1 MAFAIVRIRGHGRVN
16 IDIEDTMKIMKLTRP
31 NHCVVLPQND
41 VVQGMLNKV
50 KDYVTWGEVDETVLA
65 KMIKFR
71 GRLVGDVPIDDAT
84 VKEKSKK
91 YTSIISLAKAI
102 KKGDIT
108 YASLDG
114 VKPLFRL
121 SPPKKGY
128 EGNKRSYKVGGSLG
142 YRGKTINELIERML

>member
-1 MAFAIVRIRGHGRVN
+1 MAYAIVRVRGHAGVN
-16 IDIEDTMKIMKLTRP
+16 KDIEDTMKMMKLTRP

-41 VVQGMLNKV
+41 VVQGMLHKT

-71 GRLVGDVPIDDAT
+71 GRMVGDVPIDDAT
-84 VKEKSKK
+84 IKEITKK

-128 EGNKRSYKVGGSLG
+128 EGNKRSYKVGGALG

>member
-1 MAFAIVRIRGHGRVN
+1 MAFAIVRVRGHAGVN
-16 IDIEDTMKIMKLTRP
+16 KDIEDTMKIMKLTRP
-31 NHCVVLPQND
+31 NHCVVLPENE
-41 VVQGMLNKV
+41 VVQGMLNKI

-71 GRLVGDVPIDDAT
+71 GRMMGDVPIDDAT
-84 VKEKSKK
+84 IKEKSKK

-114 VKPLFRL
+114 FKPVFRL

-128 EGNKRSYKVGGSLG
+128 EGNKRSYKAAGALG
-142 YRGKTINELIERML
+142 YRGKTINKLIERML

>member
-1 MAFAIVRIRGHGRVN
+1 
-16 IDIEDTMKIMKLTRP
+16 
-31 NHCVVLPQND
+31 VVLPQND
-41 VVQGMLNKV
+41 VVQGMLHKT

-71 GRLVGDVPIDDAT
+71 GRMVGDVPIDDAAI
-84 VKEKSKK
+84 KEMTKK

-128 EGNKRSYKVGGSLG
+128 EGNKRSYKVGGALG